1 MSDDPIVIA
10 GMARTPLGGF
20 QGDLQNVT
28 ASELGAVAIRAAL
41 ARAGLDGD
49 DVDEVIMGNIL
60 SAGQGQAPARQ
71 ASIGAGIPQ
80 SVGCTTVNKMCGS
93 GS

>member
-1 MSDDPIVIA
+1 MSGDSIVIV

-41 ARAGLDGD
+41 ALAGLDGD
-49 DVDEVIMGNIL
+49 DRRHCRG
-60 SAGQGQAPARQ
+60 GHRGW
-71 ASIGAGIPQ
+71 
-80 SVGCTTVNKMCGS
+80 
-93 GS
+93 